1 MGIIIMLRRNILRA
15 KATRARRRRNYLKIV
30 VARPLKW
37 FRIVL
42 QNELWNRKRVGE
54 AVCADGDWVVMAKKS
69 SLASNKRRCA
79 PIRYFLNKMTVTI
92 TYKNGKSETKT
103 DVEEITKKTNG
114 DTLIVSALMFTF
126 IPAEYNALIVIT
138 K

>member
-1 MGIIIMLRRNILRA
+1 
-15 KATRARRRRNYLKIV
+15 
-30 VARPLKW
+30 
-37 FRIVL
+37 
-42 QNELWNRKRVGE
+42 
-54 AVCADGDWVVMAKKS
+54 
-69 SLASNKRRCA
+69 
-79 PIRYFLNKMTVTI
+79 MTVTI